1 MGLHYFGEVS
11 NEKMVLNGIGEV
23 VEKFW
28 LEIPK
33 HFPFVKLGEFV
44 IMPNH
49 MHGILI
55 VQKTDAETEVS
66 PSISAEKPYSSS
78 VETLCEGSVETLC
91 EGSVETLCEGSVETL
106 CEGSVETLCEGSVET
121 LHATSLHG
129 NEMPH
134 SGKNKKMATIS
145 PKKGSLGSIIRS
157 YKSAVTTAIR
167 KTGDNAFAWQPR
179 YYDHIIRDRADYK
192 RIEKY
197 IINNPKNWE
206 SDRFNDKNK

>member
-23 VEKFW
+23 VEKCW

-66 PSISAEKPYSSS
+66 PSISAEKPYSS
-78 VETLCEGSVETLC
+78 
-91 EGSVETLCEGSVETL
+91 
-106 CEGSVETLCEGSVET
+106 SVETLCEGSVET